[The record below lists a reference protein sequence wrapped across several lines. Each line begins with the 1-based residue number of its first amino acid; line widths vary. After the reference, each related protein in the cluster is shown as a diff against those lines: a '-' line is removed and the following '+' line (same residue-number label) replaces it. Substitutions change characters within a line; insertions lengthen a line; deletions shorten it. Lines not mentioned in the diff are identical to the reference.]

1 MTKSL
6 FLIGTALVGLTA
18 CDDARA
24 PTEAHF
30 TAGMQAYLTRHGD
43 LCVGKPTW
51 PIDVTRAEM
60 TGGSRDAVQMPVLE
74 RLGLV
79 TGTDAVAEITTED
92 GPVKTDV
99 RRYTLT
105 PEGLRYYLPRDATPG
120 HAASYD
126 FCAAKLSLDKVVGWD
141 KPTNNVV
148 GSHTAVEYTYRID
161 PAPWTSN
168 TEAMRVFPMVAHVVR
183 GAGTDRLKEGFTLTD
198 KGWVADELLAD
209 GRAPIARSEARGP

>member
-1 MTKSL
+1 MLRAHL
-6 FLIGTALVGLTA
+6 FIGATLIASTA
-18 CDDARA
+18 CDDARTA
-24 PTEAHF
+24 SEAHF
-30 TAGMQAYLTRHGD
+30 TTGMQAYLTRRGD

-60 TGGSRDAVQMPVLE
+60 IGGSRDAVQMPVLE

-79 TGTDAVAEITTED
+79 TGTDAVAEVSTED

-105 PEGLRYYLPRDATPG
+105 PEGLRYYLPRDASPG
-120 HAASYD
+120 RPASYD
-126 FCAAKLSLDKVVGWD
+126 FCAAKLTLEKVVGWD
-141 KPTNNVV
+141 KPTSNVV
-148 GSHTAVEYTYRID
+148 GSHTTVEYTYRAA

-168 TEAMRVFPMVAHVVR
+168 PEAMRVFPMVARVVR

-198 KGWVADELLAD
+198 KGWVADELL
-209 GRAPIARSEARGP
+209 GEGGAPVARSEARGQ